1 MSAPPVEFPVEL
13 KGVTKRYG
21 AVTALADVDFAIEPG
36 EFMAL
41 AGHNGAGKTTL
52 FKIIL
57 GLIRP
62 TRGSVSVFGAPP
74 QSSQAVELRRTIGFL
89 PENVSFAGN
98 LSGIEMLR
106 FYARLKGAPLSQC
119 PDLLDQ
125 VGLGDAVKRRVRTYS
140 KGMRQRLGLAQMLL
154 GEPRLLIL
162 DEPTSGLDPDSR
174 RRFRTLLEERRK
186 AGTTI
191 LLSSHALVDF
201 EETAD
206 RITFLREGRIVACGT
221 IDALRKASALPV
233 HIRVKAGPDAQ
244 AALRKAVDGLAEIHP
259 VNGQSVELVCAPDRH
274 VAILRCV
281 GALEAIETVEV
292 RPPHLENIYAYYR
305 NGGGE
310 GSVPK

>member
-1 MSAPPVEFPVEL
+1 MSAPRAELPVEL
-13 KGVTKRYG
+13 KGVAKRYG
-21 AVTALADVDFAIEPG
+21 AVTALEDVDFTIAPG

-57 GLIRP
+57 GLVRP
-62 TRGSVSVFGAPP
+62 TRGTVNVFGAPP
-74 QSSQAVELRRTIGFL
+74 NSRRAVELRRAIGFL

-98 LSGIEMLR
+98 LTGIEMLR

-119 PDLLDQ
+119 PVLLEQ
-125 VGLGDAVKRRVRTYS
+125 VGLADAVKRRVKTYS

-154 GEPRLLIL
+154 GEPELLIL

-174 RRFRTLLEERRK
+174 RQFRTLLDERRK
-186 AGTTI
+186 AGATI

-206 RITFLREGRIVACGT
+206 RITFLREGRIVASGT

-233 HIRVKAGPDAQ
+233 RIRVKAGPGAQ
-244 AALRKAVDGLAEIHP
+244 ASLSEAVGDLAEIHP
-259 VNGQSVELVCAPDRH
+259 INGQSVELVCAPDKH
-274 VAILRCV
+274 VAILRRV
-281 GALEAIETVEV
+281 GALDAIETVEV
-292 RPPHLENIYAYYR
+292 RPPHLENIYAFYR
-305 NGGGE
+305 NGGE
-310 GSVPK
+310 AK

>member
-1 MSAPPVEFPVEL
+1 MNAQPVEL
-13 KGVTKRYG
+13 KGVAKRYG
-21 AVTALADVDFAIEPG
+21 AVTALDGVDFAIEPG

-62 TRGSVSVFGAPP
+62 TSGTVRVFGASP
-74 QSSQAVELRRTIGFL
+74 QSSQAVERRRAIGFL
-89 PENVSFAGN
+89 PENVTFAGN
-98 LSGIEMLR
+98 LTGIEMLR
-106 FYARLKGAPLSQC
+106 FYARLKGAPLAQC
-119 PDLLDQ
+119 ADLLEQ
-125 VGLGDAVKRRVRTYS
+125 VGLSDAVSRRVKTYS

-154 GEPRLLIL
+154 GEPKLLVL

-174 RRFRTLLEERRK
+174 RQFRTLIEERRK

-191 LLSSHALVDF
+191 LLSSHAMVDF

-221 IDALRKASALPV
+221 LDALRKESALPV
-233 HIRVKAGPDAQ
+233 RIRVKAGPGAQ
-244 AALRKAVDGLAEIHP
+244 ATLAEAVGDLAEVQRI
-259 VNGQSVELVCAPDRH
+259 NGQSVELICAPDKH
-274 VAILRCV
+274 VAILRRV

-305 NGGGE
+305 DGAHRDGG
-310 GSVPK
+310 PAK

>member
-1 MSAPPVEFPVEL
+1 MSARPVEL
-13 KGVTKRYG
+13 KGVAMRFG
-21 AVTALADVDFAIEPG
+21 AVTALDGVDFAIEPG

-62 TRGSVSVFGAPP
+62 SAGSVSVFGAAP
-74 QSSQAVELRRTIGFL
+74 QSKRAVELRRAIGFL
-89 PENVSFAGN
+89 PENVTFAGN
-98 LSGIEMLR
+98 LSGLEMLR
-106 FYARLKGAPLSQC
+106 YYARLKGAPRAQC
-119 PDLLDQ
+119 DELLDQ
-125 VGLGDAVKRRVRTYS
+125 VGLSEAVNRRVKTYS

-154 GEPRLLIL
+154 GEPKLLIL

-174 RRFRTLLEERRK
+174 RQFRTLLEERRK

-206 RITFLREGRIVACGT
+206 RITFLREGRIVASGT
-221 IDALRKASALPV
+221 IDELRTASALPV
-233 HIRVKAGPDAQ
+233 RIRVKAGPGAQ
-244 AALRKAVDGLAEIHP
+244 ATLAEAVGGLAEVQRI
-259 VNGQSVELVCAPDRH
+259 NGQSVELVCAPDRH
-274 VAILRCV
+274 VAILRRV

-292 RPPHLENIYAYYR
+292 RPPHLENIYAFYR
-305 NGGGE
+305 DGGNE
-310 GSVPK
+310 A